1 MTVSSQQKRFFD
13 DFGYIFLPGLMKE
26 EVGWITEEYER
37 LFSESGIVHD
47 GTKRSSLGHIVEKSE
62 LLCTLLDHPKV
73 DGLLAGLMGD
83 DYNYLGSGADL
94 YVEDGLWHPDCHDAP
109 VLQVKWAMYLD
120 HLTIDAGALRVVPGS
135 HKQGWVGNL
144 DTESLWGFGMAEVP
158 CVAPDN
164 EPGDVLVFNLQTL
177 HNSLGGG
184 KRRRMLNMV
193 ACAACRTE
201 EEITF
206 LKKRIPKTRTE
217 LQWEIMRN
225 TAPPQRL
232 RRLNQLWKVLGS

>member
-1 MTVSSQQKRFFD
+1 MTVSSKQKRFFD

-47 GTKRSSLGHIVEKSE
+47 GAKRSSLGHIVEKSE

-73 DGLLAGLMGD
+73 DGLLAGLWETITTIWEAVRICMWKMACGI
-83 DYNYLGSGADL
+83 LI
-94 YVEDGLWHPDCHDAP
+94 
-109 VLQVKWAMYLD
+109 AMMRRYCRSNGRCIWINLPF
-120 HLTIDAGALRVVPGS
+120 TGALRVVPGS

-144 DTESLWGFGMAEVP
+144 DTESLWGVGMEEVP

-164 EPGDVLVFNLQTL
+164 EPGDVMVFNLETL

-184 KRRRMLNMV
+184 RRRRMLNMV

-201 EEITF
+201 EEIIF
-206 LKKRIPKTRTE
+206 LKRRIPKTRTE